1 MDGLLR
7 HRKSRLAGIVNGI
20 DSSAWN
26 PATDAAL
33 PQRYDAARLELKSAN
48 RPSLQHRVG
57 LEVDD
62 AIPLLAIVS
71 RLVHQKGI
79 DLLVEIAPRLM
90 ANPVQLVVLGT
101 GEPQFE
107 GALRALA
114 ERFPRR
120 VAVVIGY
127 DERLAH
133 LIKAAA
139 DIFLMPSRFEPCGLS
154 QLYSMRYGTPPVVRA
169 TGGLADT
176 VIDCTERTLADG
188 TATGFVFHEP
198 TAAALL
204 AATERALAARRDP
217 PAWRKLQ
224 ANGMRRDFSW
234 RASAQ
239 RYLEL
244 FHTLV
249 GRRTSI

>member
-1 MDGLLR
+1 
-7 HRKSRLAGIVNGI
+7 
-20 DSSAWN
+20 
-26 PATDAAL
+26 
-33 PQRYDAARLELKSAN
+33 
-48 RPSLQHRVG
+48 LQQHLG

-71 RLVHQKGI
+71 RLVHQKGL
-79 DLLVEIAPRLM
+79 DLLVEIVPRLM
-90 ANPVQLVVLGT
+90 AHPAQLVVLGT
-101 GEPQFE
+101 GEPQLE
-107 GALRALA
+107 RQLRGLA

-127 DERLAH
+127 DEALAH

-154 QLYSMRYGTPPVVRA
+154 QLYSMRYGTPPVVHA
-169 TGGLADT
+169 TGGLSDT
-176 VIDCTERTLADG
+176 VTDCSERTLADG

-198 TAAALL
+198 TGAALL
-204 AATERALAARRDP
+204 AAIERALAVRRDTP
-217 PAWRKLQ
+217 TWRTLQ

-244 FHTLV
+244 FHSLV
-249 GRRTSI
+249 ARRISA